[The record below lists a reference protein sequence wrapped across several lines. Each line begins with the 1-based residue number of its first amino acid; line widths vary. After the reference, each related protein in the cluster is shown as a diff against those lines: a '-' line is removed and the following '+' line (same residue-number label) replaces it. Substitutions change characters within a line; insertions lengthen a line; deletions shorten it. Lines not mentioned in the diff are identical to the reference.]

1 MAFQG
6 GPKVSPNLPL
16 AVFLDSRGLIRQNRF
31 IVCFTQWSKLEVP
44 YADSTI
50 AASANHKTGL
60 LARCATHVSVRV
72 FFVLTPFA
80 IPILF
85 KL

>member
-16 AVFLDSRGLIRQNRF
+16 AAYLDSRGLIRQNRY
-31 IVCFTQWSKLEVP
+31 IVCFNQWSKLEVP
-44 YADSTI
+44 YANSTI
-50 AASANHKTGL
+50 AASADHKTG
-60 LARCATHVSVRV
+60 RCATHASVRV
-72 FFVLTPFA
+72 FILTPFA
-80 IPILF
+80 IPIPF